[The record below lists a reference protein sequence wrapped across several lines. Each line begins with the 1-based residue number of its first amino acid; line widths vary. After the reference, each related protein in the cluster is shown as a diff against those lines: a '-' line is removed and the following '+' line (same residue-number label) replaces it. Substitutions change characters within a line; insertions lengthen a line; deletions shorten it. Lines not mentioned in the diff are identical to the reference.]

1 MLLIKNLDLS
11 QIIEKEVMVN
21 QVMVNQ
27 VRQIWAKLLQLNC
40 SNFKLKMCE
49 MPSSYQNCQRS

>member
-27 VRQIWAKLLQLNC
+27 VRQI
-40 SNFKLKMCE
+40 
-49 MPSSYQNCQRS
+49 